1 MKRKAMEIDKSKID
15 RREGGGGGGG
25 GGGRMP
31 GYSTAPGMG
40 GISMESQSSYQSAAP
55 AVKGLGLGDRSSA
68 GGKKGPSKGMQLGK
82 AKKGANDFL
91 EAMAKVRRAGCRSP
105 CSKKVQSETS

>member
-15 RREGGGGGGG
+15 RREGGGGGG
-25 GGGRMP
+25 RLP
-31 GYSTAPGMG
+31 GYSPAPGMG
-40 GISMESQSSYQSAAP
+40 GISMDSPSAFQPTAP
-55 AVKGLGLGDRSSA
+55 AVKGLGLGDRPGA

-91 EAMAKVRRAGCRSP
+91 EAMAKVRGCAAIMHS
-105 CSKKVQSETS
+105 

>member
-25 GGGRMP
+25 RLP
-31 GYSTAPGMG
+31 GYSPSPGMG
-40 GISMESQSSYQSAAP
+40 GISMDGPSSYQPAAP
-55 AVKGLGLGDRSSA
+55 AVKGLGLGDRPGA

-91 EAMAKVRRAGCRSP
+91 EAMAKVRRGH
-105 CSKKVQSETS
+105 